1 MERLLHYIWKH
12 RILPLRTL
20 FTTDGREVEVLDPGL
35 ANQNQGPDFF
45 NAKVRI
51 GGNVWA
57 GNVEVHV
64 RSSDWFRHGHES
76 DPAYNNTILH
86 VVKHA
91 DGEVTT
97 QDGHVPPQV
106 ELAVPGY
113 VEENYHELCLTEDY
127 PRCHRV
133 VPYIPP
139 LKVHAW
145 MDALL
150 AERIRERAA
159 RLTAMVDGMNGDWER
174 ATFVTLCRGFGFGL
188 NGDTFEKWAC
198 SIPMGAAGKHRDDL
212 LQVEALFLGMAGLL
226 DTGSGLPDAGTERR
240 KREFAFLAHK
250 FSLTPAM
257 DSSDWKYLRT
267 RPRNF
272 PHVRIRQIAMLYHK
286 GIMRMSSLIEAP
298 DIGHLDKALAGGGI
312 SAGSRRL
319 LMINTIVPLLYAYG
333 ATHADEDM
341 MQRALSL
348 PEQIPAEDNHIL
360 RLWKQCGLTV
370 GTAAD
375 SQALIQLKREYC
387 DRKDCLRCRFAYEYL
402 KMKH

>member
-174 ATFVTLCRGFGFGL
+174 ATFVTLCRSFGFGL

-226 DTGSGLPDAGTERR
+226 DTGSGLPDAETERR

-286 GIMRMSSLIEAP
+286 GIMRMSSLVEAP
-298 DIGHLDKALAGGGI
+298 DIENLDKVLAGGGI

-333 ATHADEDM
+333 TAHADEDM
-341 MQRALSL
+341 RQRALSL

-370 GTAAD
+370 STAAD

>member
-174 ATFVTLCRGFGFGL
+174 ATFVTLCRSFGFGL

-226 DTGSGLPDAGTERR
+226 DTGSGLPDAETERR

-286 GIMRMSSLIEAP
+286 GIMRMSSLVEAP
-298 DIGHLDKALAGGGI
+298 DIESLDKVLAGGGI

-333 ATHADEDM
+333 TAHADEDM
-341 MQRALSL
+341 RQRALSL

-370 GTAAD
+370 STAAD

>member
-1 MERLLHYIWKH
+1 MERLLHSIWKH

-174 ATFVTLCRGFGFGL
+174 ATFVTLCRSFGFGL

-226 DTGSGLPDAGTERR
+226 DTGSGLPDAETERR

-286 GIMRMSSLIEAP
+286 GIMRMSSLVEAP
-298 DIGHLDKALAGGGI
+298 DIENLDKVLAGGGI

-333 ATHADEDM
+333 TAHADEDM
-341 MQRALSL
+341 RQRALSL

-370 GTAAD
+370 STAAD

>member
-35 ANQNQGPDFF
+35 QNQNQGPDFF

-298 DIGHLDKALAGGGI
+298 DIGHLDMALAGGGI

>member
-35 ANQNQGPDFF
+35 SNQDQGPDFF

-106 ELAVPGY
+106 ELVVPGY
-113 VEENYHELCLTEDY
+113 VEDNYHELCLTEDY

-133 VPYIPP
+133 VPHIPP

-174 ATFVTLCRGFGFGL
+174 ATFVTLCRSFGFGL

-212 LQVEALFLGMAGLL
+212 LQIEALFLGMAGLL
-226 DTGSGLPDAGTERR
+226 DTGSGLPGAETERR

-298 DIGHLDKALAGGGI
+298 DIGHLDKVLAGGGI

-341 MQRALSL
+341 RQRALSL

-370 GTAAD
+370 STAAD

-387 DRKDCLRCRFAYEYL
+387 DCKDCLRCRFAYEYL

>member
-35 ANQNQGPDFF
+35 ANHNQGPDFF

-250 FSLTPAM
+250 FTLTPAM

>member
-35 ANQNQGPDFF
+35 SNQDQGPDFF

-139 LKVHAW
+139 LKVHA
-145 MDALL
+145 
-150 AERIRERAA
+150 
-159 RLTAMVDGMNGDWER
+159 
-174 ATFVTLCRGFGFGL
+174 
-188 NGDTFEKWAC
+188 
-198 SIPMGAAGKHRDDL
+198 
-212 LQVEALFLGMAGLL
+212 
-226 DTGSGLPDAGTERR
+226 
-240 KREFAFLAHK
+240 
-250 FSLTPAM
+250 
-257 DSSDWKYLRT
+257 
-267 RPRNF
+267 
-272 PHVRIRQIAMLYHK
+272 
-286 GIMRMSSLIEAP
+286 
-298 DIGHLDKALAGGGI
+298 
-312 SAGSRRL
+312 
-319 LMINTIVPLLYAYG
+319 
-333 ATHADEDM
+333 
-341 MQRALSL
+341 
-348 PEQIPAEDNHIL
+348 
-360 RLWKQCGLTV
+360 
-370 GTAAD
+370 
-375 SQALIQLKREYC
+375 
-387 DRKDCLRCRFAYEYL
+387 
-402 KMKH
+402 

>member
-1 MERLLHYIWKH
+1 M
-12 RILPLRTL
+12 
-20 FTTDGREVEVLDPGL
+20 
-35 ANQNQGPDFF
+35 
-45 NAKVRI
+45 
-51 GGNVWA
+51 
-57 GNVEVHV
+57 
-64 RSSDWFRHGHES
+64 
-76 DPAYNNTILH
+76 
-86 VVKHA
+86 
-91 DGEVTT
+91 TT

-174 ATFVTLCRGFGFGL
+174 ATFVTLCRNFGFGL

-298 DIGHLDKALAGGGI
+298 DIGHLDKVLAGGGI

-333 ATHADEDM
+333 TAHADEDM
-341 MQRALSL
+341 RQRALSL

-370 GTAAD
+370 STAAD

>member
-35 ANQNQGPDFF
+35 QNQNQGPDFF

-150 AERIRERAA
+150 AERIRERAN

-174 ATFVTLCRGFGFGL
+174 ATFVTLCRSFGFGL

>member
-20 FTTDGREVEVLDPGL
+20 FTTDGREVEVLDPVL

-174 ATFVTLCRGFGFGL
+174 ATFVTLCRSFGFGL

-226 DTGSGLPDAGTERR
+226 DTGSGLPDAETERR

-286 GIMRMSSLIEAP
+286 GIMRMSSLVEAP
-298 DIGHLDKALAGGGI
+298 DIENLDKVLAGGGI

-333 ATHADEDM
+333 TAHADEDM
-341 MQRALSL
+341 RQRALSL

-370 GTAAD
+370 STAAD

>member
-35 ANQNQGPDFF
+35 QNQNQGPDFF

-174 ATFVTLCRGFGFGL
+174 ATFVTLCRSFGFGL

-212 LQVEALFLGMAGLL
+212 LQIEALFLGMAGLL

-298 DIGHLDKALAGGGI
+298 DIGHLDKVLAGGGI

-370 GTAAD
+370 STAAD

>member
-35 ANQNQGPDFF
+35 QNQNQGPDFF

-174 ATFVTLCRGFGFGL
+174 ATFVTLCRSFGFGL

-226 DTGSGLPDAGTERR
+226 DTGSGLPDAETERR

-341 MQRALSL
+341 RQRALSL

-370 GTAAD
+370 STAAD

>member
-174 ATFVTLCRGFGFGL
+174 ATFVTLCRNFGFGL

-212 LQVEALFLGMAGLL
+212 LQIEALFLGMAGLL
-226 DTGSGLPDAGTERR
+226 DTGSGLPGAETERR

-298 DIGHLDKALAGGGI
+298 DIGHLDKVLAGGGI

-341 MQRALSL
+341 RQRALSL

-370 GTAAD
+370 STAAD

-387 DRKDCLRCRFAYEYL
+387 DCKDCLRCRFAYEYL

>member
-35 ANQNQGPDFF
+35 QNQNQGPDFF

-106 ELAVPGY
+106 ELVVPGY
-113 VEENYHELCLTEDY
+113 VEDNYHELCLTEDY

-133 VPYIPP
+133 VPHIPP

-159 RLTAMVDGMNGDWER
+159 RLTAMVNGMNGDWER
-174 ATFVTLCRGFGFGL
+174 ATFVTLCRSFGFGL

-298 DIGHLDKALAGGGI
+298 DIGHLDKVLAGGGI

>member
-45 NAKVRI
+45 NAKVSI

-174 ATFVTLCRGFGFGL
+174 ATFVTLCRSFGFGL

-226 DTGSGLPDAGTERR
+226 DTGSGLPDAETERR

-286 GIMRMSSLIEAP
+286 GIMRMSSLVEAP
-298 DIGHLDKALAGGGI
+298 DIENLDKVLAGGGI

-333 ATHADEDM
+333 TAHADEDM
-341 MQRALSL
+341 RQRALSL

-370 GTAAD
+370 STAAD